1 MNFSLQLG
9 DTHALHQ
16 PLTVDDVVHF
26 DASAVSL
33 TSDPSPDNTSLNL
46 LSGDGD
52 YLLHISI
59 RRDTCTIVLNSR
71 YATSDWGTEEY
82 IDWAGTFTDG
92 KRATIAVCNNAQTFT
107 IAINDKIRHQYQKR
121 INLSTQ
127 AVSYRK
133 NAAMTTA
140 IFGPTISVRIRSPHP
155 PPTSYQSAYFQLPIA
170 DVVAESEDQPFD
182 IIVIGSGIGGGGLAN
197 ALLEKNRQLTESDFD
212 DKSTPAP
219 TDPRRRG
226 PILVNPILVAPDNAP
241 TPTPLRILVI
251 ERGRLIFH
259 THCMNGPRP
268 STSGTTS
275 QGNDLFFDT
284 FKHQWDM
291 DDETKK
297 IWVGGGVYC
306 LGGRGAVWGL
316 FAPR

>member
-1 MNFSLQLG
+1 L
-9 DTHALHQ
+9 DK

-26 DASAVSL
+26 DASTVSL
-33 TSDPSPDNTSLNL
+33 TPDPSPDNTSLNL

-71 YATSDWGTEEY
+71 YATSAWGTEEH
-82 IDWAGTFTDG
+82 IDWDGTFTDG

-107 IAINDKIRHQYQKR
+107 ISINDKIRHQYKKR
-121 INLSTQ
+121 INLTTQ

-170 DVVAESEDQPFD
+170 DVVAESEAHPFD
-182 IIVIGSGIGGGGLAN
+182 IIVIGSGIGGGVLAN
-197 ALLEKNRQLTESDFD
+197 ALLEKNRRLTESDFND
-212 DKSTPAP
+212 ESTPAP
-219 TDPRRRG
+219 ADPRWKG
-226 PILVNPILVAPDNAP
+226 P
-241 TPTPLRILVI
+241 TPNRPHKAPPLPYKAPNPLRILVI

-268 STSGTTS
+268 SNSGTTS
-275 QGNDLFFDT
+275 QGNDLFFNT
-284 FKHQWDM
+284 YKNQWDM

>member
-1 MNFSLQLG
+1 M
-9 DTHALHQ
+9 DK

-33 TSDPSPDNTSLNL
+33 TSNPSPDNTSLNL

-59 RRDTCTIVLNSR
+59 CRDTRTIVLNSR
-71 YATSDWGTEEY
+71 YATKDWGPEEHM
-82 IDWAGTFTDG
+82 DWDGSLTDG
-92 KRATIAVCNNAQTFT
+92 RRATVSVCNNDQTFT
-107 IAINDKIRHQYQKR
+107 IAINGKSGHQYKKR
-121 INLSTQ
+121 INLTTQ

-140 IFGPTISVRIRSPHP
+140 VLGSAIAVRVRSPHH
-155 PPTSYQSAYFQLPIA
+155 PPTSYESEYFQLTIA
-170 DVVAESEDQPFD
+170 DVMAESEAHPFD
-182 IIVIGSGIGGGGLAN
+182 IIVIGSGFGGGILAST
-197 ALLEKNRQLTESDFD
+197 LLEKNRRLTESDFND
-212 DKSTPAP
+212 ESTPAP
-219 TDPRRRG
+219 AEPRWRG
-226 PILVNPILVAPDNAP
+226 PILNRPHKAPPLPYKAP
-241 TPTPLRILVI
+241 NPLRILVI
-251 ERGRLIFH
+251 ERGRLLFR

-268 STSGTTS
+268 SNIGTTS
-275 QGNDLFFDT
+275 QGNDLFFT
-284 FKHQWDM
+284 TYKNQWDM

-297 IWVGGGVYC
+297 IWVGGGLYC